1 MSRWGSLAVNMRIL
15 ILEDE
20 PLVAIEM
27 MRDLKSAGFEV
38 VGPALTVVKA
48 LALIG
53 REGCDAA
60 VLDIRLGSETSEPV
74 AMKLLSEGIPFV
86 SMTGY
91 ARDDQP
97 AVFQSAPM
105 LSKPVRMHELIQL
118 LRR

>member
-1 MSRWGSLAVNMRIL
+1 VSARIL

-27 MRDLKSAGFEV
+27 MRDLKRAGFEV
-38 VGPALTVVKA
+38 AGPALTVVRA
-48 LALIG
+48 LDLIE

-74 AMKLLSEGIPFV
+74 AQKLLAEGIPFV
-86 SMTGY
+86 SVTGY
-91 ARDDQP
+91 ARDQQP

-118 LRR
+118 LRRYIRVAE